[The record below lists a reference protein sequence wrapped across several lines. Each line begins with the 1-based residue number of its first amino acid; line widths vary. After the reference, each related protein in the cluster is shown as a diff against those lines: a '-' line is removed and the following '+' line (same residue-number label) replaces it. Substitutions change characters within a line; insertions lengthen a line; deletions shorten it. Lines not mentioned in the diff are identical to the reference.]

1 MERKTF
7 GSEVRSSDDRQLTVR
22 HVISTEHVDR
32 VGDIVRARGMKIR
45 GKPVVLWAHGR
56 DSMREPIAKPLS
68 IKPGTF
74 EGEQGIEAETQFF
87 PDDLGRRLFQKVKEG
102 FLHSW
107 SIGFSV
113 LRESPLAGG
122 GRDIKEWEL
131 LEYSLVPVPANPYA
145 TTPKEAAL
153 SFKIMPGD
161 AALGCEGSCSSG
173 REFRCHGHRSRKMTW
188 EDLAALIRETI
199 DMEIQ
204 RRIRRD
210 VLGKVD

>member
-1 MERKTF
+1 MERKVF
-7 GSEVRSSDDRQLTVR
+7 PSEVKEADDHHLTVR

-45 GKPVVLWAHGR
+45 GKPVVLWSHGR
-56 DSMREPIAKPLS
+56 GSMGNEPIAKPLW

-74 EGEQGIEAETQFF
+74 EGEPGVEAETQFF
-87 PDDLGRRLFQKVKEG
+87 PDDLGRRLFRKVKEG
-102 FLHSW
+102 FLHAW

-122 GRDIKEWEL
+122 GRDIREWEL

-145 TTPKEAAL
+145 TTPKGAGSLA
-153 SFKIMPGD
+153 FKILADG
-161 AALGCEGSCSSG
+161 AASD
-173 REFRCHGHRSRKMTW
+173 RCHGHRSRRVTR
-188 EDLAALIRETI
+188 EDLAALIRETV
-199 DMEIQ
+199 DMEI
-204 RRIRRD
+204 RKRIRRD